1 MILSDVVNEI
11 LLRAG
16 EGYDEYA
23 DRAKNHFIYAISQ
36 LLKTDNYD
44 QSDIHQC
51 IETVLFRITDPLE
64 FILIQNDIHKI
75 LDFNLSN
82 FAKSHILNQVTYDKL
97 KLLSCSEIGDDE
109 IYLAFR
115 GRTIFSFKKLIETV
129 SIDVRYIFIPSFDF
143 WQNNQDI
150 SGFSNRFLY
159 DCIELAKNNL
169 LKEIT
174 D

>member
-1 MILSDVVNEI
+1 MILSDVINEI
-11 LLRAG
+11 LLRSG
-16 EGYDEYA
+16 EGYEEYS

-36 LLKTDNYD
+36 LLKDDNYD
-44 QSDIHQC
+44 QSDVHQC
-51 IETVLFRITDPLE
+51 IETVIFRLTDPLE

-75 LDFNLSN
+75 LDYNISD
-82 FAKSHILNQVTYDKL
+82 FANTHILNKVSYDKL
-97 KLLSCSEIGDDE
+97 KLLSSADIGDNE

-115 GRTIFSFKKLIETV
+115 GRTIFAFKNNNDTV
-129 SIDVRYIFIPSFDF
+129 SIDIRYIFIPSFDF
-143 WQNNQDI
+143 WQNNQDL

-174 D
+174 A